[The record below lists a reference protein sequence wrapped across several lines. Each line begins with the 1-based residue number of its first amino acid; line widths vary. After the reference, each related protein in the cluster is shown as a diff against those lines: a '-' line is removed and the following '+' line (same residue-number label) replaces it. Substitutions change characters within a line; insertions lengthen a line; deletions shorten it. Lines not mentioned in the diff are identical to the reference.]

1 MSGRTPALMVREKGK
16 PRQYGKMVL
25 EKPQPVD
32 WRLQS
37 KDHGNSSPRLDFLQ
51 EERLRR
57 GVQLS
62 GVEVSGPAP
71 PAALCNMSSASQK
84 KSFWAAIKGIQPTIS
99 FIFSIRSCNV
109 GQLWIWL
116 RYSSQAWAVPPGS
129 WGAPA
134 PWLGSGLPP
143 TLLAGRSR

>member
-1 MSGRTPALMVREKGK
+1 MGSKVCLSSELLHK
-16 PRQYGKMVL
+16 PRPDLHITKWGLVFSDTPSL
-25 EKPQPVD
+25 
-32 WRLQS
+32 LS
-37 KDHGNSSPRLDFLQ
+37 SSPRLDFLQ

-116 RYSSQAWAVPPGS
+116 RLWREGRLSPVVHLALVFYPP
-129 WGAPA
+129 
-134 PWLGSGLPP
+134 
-143 TLLAGRSR
+143 